1 MPDSGLY
8 QKIGQRIFPVTR
20 NIQLSESLSNFDLNY
35 LFALMTSLHS
45 NGPSEKSTREIKVK
59 RQIRIVI
66 HVCHTTQSISSTFAQ
81 HHKTMENVVMAE
93 FLFLVG
99 AAMIIGS
106 QNRKI
111 KEAV

>member
-1 MPDSGLY
+1 M
-8 QKIGQRIFPVTR
+8 TR
-20 NIQLSESLSNFDLNY
+20 NNSIIRESFQLDLNY

-45 NGPSEKSTREIKVK
+45 NGPSEKSTRKIKVK

-66 HVCHTTQSISSTFAQ
+66 HVCHTTQSIRVISLGHSLQSSTLAQ

>member
-1 MPDSGLY
+1 M
-8 QKIGQRIFPVTR
+8 TR
-20 NIQLSESLSNFDLNY
+20 NIQLSESLSGFDLNY
-35 LFALMTSLHS
+35 LFALMTSLDS

-66 HVCHTTQSISSTFAQ
+66 HVCHTTQSIRVIFLGRPLQSSTLAQ